1 MRRYSSG
8 WAGIHFRPLCSPHCR
23 FYGRLPPVRAHQ
35 ACPTALAV
43 LAGAEH
49 FSAAGIRY
57 PPEVAIHNELYAIKY
72 HIYFRDTF
80 VFDRLIINNRQEQG
94 QVIRWLDGSER
105 FDITPMLINY
115 ERANKIRKHQ
125 NLPPLEPIGE
135 LAEESMEDIS
145 LEPAGTNT
153 GMHQHHTYVT
163 VN

>member
-1 MRRYSSG
+1 M
-8 WAGIHFRPLCSPHCR
+8 
-23 FYGRLPPVRAHQ
+23 
-35 ACPTALAV
+35 
-43 LAGAEH
+43 
-49 FSAAGIRY
+49 RY
-57 PPEVAIHNELYAIKY
+57 PPEVVIHNELYAIKY
-72 HIYFRDTF
+72 QIYFRDTF

-94 QVIRWLDGSER
+94 QVIWWLDGSER
-105 FDITPMLINY
+105 FNINPMLINY

-163 VN
+163 VNWIEADFDLTEGTGSPPDPMPPNSMGPGEQETRS